1 MAIRKWRARS
11 RVALARPR
19 SLSTVV
25 EAAPVC
31 EQELVL
37 ACIIAFQ
44 RGLGVQG
51 WSAQIYGT
59 RPPHTVVSVWN
70 AYKFGWRTEWGRTN
84 TSLTQV
90 LYMLG

>member
-37 ACIIAFQ
+37 ACIVAFQ
-44 RGLGVQG
+44 QG